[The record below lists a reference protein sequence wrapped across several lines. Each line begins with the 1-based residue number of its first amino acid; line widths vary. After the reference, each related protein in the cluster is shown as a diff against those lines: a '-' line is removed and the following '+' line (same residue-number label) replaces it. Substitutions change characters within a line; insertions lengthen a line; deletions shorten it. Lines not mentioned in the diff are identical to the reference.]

1 LSSDRTQNNSFRRRI
16 AAVIVPIDP
25 TIAAVTPLDDDL
37 SGELSRSNLADRH
50 EIIRLMKNSAD
61 DFCKQP
67 QDFNGSLTSARVSL
81 ETLAKGIAAIHRAT
95 IPMLGDPT
103 KFGAIVAYLRNQVGF
118 LDVKE
123 EAGIVGVYSF
133 LSPGAHVPVGF
144 TEEEMVRLGRSMI
157 AAICYF
163 LVKKHNG

>member
-1 LSSDRTQNNSFRRRI
+1 
-16 AAVIVPIDP
+16 
-25 TIAAVTPLDDDL
+25 
-37 SGELSRSNLADRH
+37 
-50 EIIRLMKNSAD
+50 
-61 DFCKQP
+61 
-67 QDFNGSLTSARVSL
+67 
-81 ETLAKGIAAIHRAT
+81 
-95 IPMLGDPT
+95 MLGDPT